1 MAQSERQEEKC
12 ATRHGAMARTIFYV
26 PPLAVARARRDAV
39 HVRRVRRMA
48 PQDRM
53 SRAVVRSTLCASA
66 FAAGSYRVA
75 LRITK
80 RLTLDAPS
88 LGRPPRLPPWPGPL
102 GKNAGETRSAVLT
115 PTVAKLVEGRRD
127 REEGKHE
134 RPYTDHPQHLCNP
147 DDPRRCV
154 DILSIGSS
162 LTPLRASRG
171 HSCSTPF
178 LLRFR
183 PPRLNDLPSGLRAA
197 PDSAS
202 ARTYQPREARTR
214 AALRGSDGSID
225 LQC

>member
-1 MAQSERQEEKC
+1 MCFR
-12 ATRHGAMARTIFYV
+12 
-26 PPLAVARARRDAV
+26 
-39 HVRRVRRMA
+39 
-48 PQDRM
+48 
-53 SRAVVRSTLCASA
+53 SRCRELSC
-66 FAAGSYRVA
+66 A
-75 LRITK
+75 LRINK

-88 LGRPPRLPPWPGPL
+88 LRKPSRLPPWPGPS
-102 GKNAGETRSAVLT
+102 GKNAGETRSAALT

-134 RPYTDHPQHLCNP
+134 RPYTDHLQHLCNP
-147 DDPRRCV
+147 DDPRLWV

-183 PPRLNDLPSGLRAA
+183 PPRLNDLLSGLRAA

-202 ARTYQPREARTR
+202 ARDHTSLGRQGQGPPC
-214 AALRGSDGSID
+214 GS
-225 LQC
+225 LEVEL